1 MQGSV
6 ILEKLADPALRSEWS
21 KFLHKLDKALRHLNE
36 LKYTTDQDPTKLAYM
51 EAVLEFA
58 EARDQERIFFW
69 ESFVERRMSDAK

>member
-21 KFLHKLDKALRHLNE
+21 KYLHKLDQALRPLNE
-36 LKYTTDQDPTKLAYM
+36 LKYTPDHDPTKLAHM

-58 EARDQERIFFW
+58 EARDQERNFFW
-69 ESFVERRMSDAK
+69 DAFVERRMSDAK